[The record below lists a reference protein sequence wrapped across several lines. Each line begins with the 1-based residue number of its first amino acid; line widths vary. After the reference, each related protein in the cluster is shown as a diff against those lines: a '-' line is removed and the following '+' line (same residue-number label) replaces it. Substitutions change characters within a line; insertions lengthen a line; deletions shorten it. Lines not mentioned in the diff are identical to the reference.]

1 MKFYINLVE
10 EELSNIFNKIFK
22 KLINKDKL
30 KNLLKKETKI
40 SNINSILIEFTNKL
54 ENQINIDNLQ
64 KILKKK
70 INYIKIIQIIKKYII
85 YYLLLF
91 CSYLIK
97 NEETYKDTII
107 KLQKIN
113 IKDKLLINHDDSIN
127 ILNINDFLNNFIYI
141 LKIYKNDR
149 ERFDKDILINDKYK
163 LLLIFINN
171 EVTNDNINILVGDN
185 LDKYHN
191 NIFFILIKYLYLKK
205 DVKLVYNILEEDD
218 NITYTYID
226 IIIPIVNY
234 IDQNL
239 IENILNINEKK
250 NNIINDLFNLLKK
263 QQKLI
268 SEEEKINIIFKKNI
282 IVPIID
288 DFLRYHKDTEIYDKS
303 NDSKYDK
310 SNTKIKYIISKIN
323 EIQNYYLKNEKE
335 RKKIDLFFYKRLS
348 NRKAILYNELEE
360 INIIRK
366 LFLKGKKA
374 IENNEYISNLLDIR
388 KYAYINFNSLEAG
401 GFTYSFNTTIQAIRY
416 SNIEFMN
423 PKIYRQAYNE
433 VVETR
438 VASKNEKVNI
448 VGFILSNNNVNKII
462 LKDLEDIKNEN
473 ENDNINKIIYNSIK
487 KKNKT
492 DYYWLFNKNDHKYI
506 KIKQDDFTYDNNDN
520 CSLCKYIVLYIY
532 NIYSE
537 HVYDTIIKK
546 IDDIKNST
554 LYNLYNI
561 VYLEQQRTININN
574 LLYKN
579 NIEKIIYEKIKDIKD
594 IKDTDE
600 NIIKGL
606 EGKIIKLPNIKIDK
620 DEKHKI
626 IFKSK
631 INIKESDNI
640 FEEHNYI
647 CQHNIDFKEINYI
660 KRKDINLYSERLFIF
675 IKKYAFIHNNTYI
688 CKSCNELLDIK
699 RYIVNIH
706 NLSGEEG
713 INININSNINL
724 KDNLKYKNLGKLIEF
739 IDKLVD
745 KIALISN
752 LTMFIGN
759 NKETKFN
766 RNKIIKKVIDLIIEN
781 YTLYIKLDKKDKEKK
796 ILDSQSYYGIS
807 LNYSKFFI
815 FKLTEE
821 LFKFKSKDEDKY
833 KKRKINNIILYI
845 IFIILLE
852 LNKNHII
859 NLSSDKL
866 CNIILFNK
874 YSKSIFENLNIRI
887 DNSNSIKSLIKF
899 PILCYY
905 LYYFSCMIIKF
916 KLWQFDD
923 DNNKFDFIKVKI
935 IIHSFVDMI
944 NHICENNILSKNN
957 YIYDE
962 IISLFY
968 FKQKNI
974 YDDIL
979 ILKSIEEKQT
989 NTINYNK
996 IKNVITIIKN
1006 ILPGIKLD
1014 GKLNLTYST
1023 RKYIYICSNLIYRL
1037 KLKKEVDNTTYITKN
1052 ENEEIYGIFKNN
1064 TFDKIVK
1071 YYDINNKSRS
1081 ILLNDNQLKKI
1092 EKNIYN
1098 KIINDYE
1105 KVMID
1110 NITKFYEINSRN
1122 IINYKNKVNQFNTNI
1137 NTNTNINIKNNIESL
1152 DNFIKNLKNLYNN

>member
-1 MKFYINLVE
+1 
-10 EELSNIFNKIFK
+10 
-22 KLINKDKL
+22 
-30 KNLLKKETKI
+30 
-40 SNINSILIEFTNKL
+40 
-54 ENQINIDNLQ
+54 
-64 KILKKK
+64 
-70 INYIKIIQIIKKYII
+70 
-85 YYLLLF
+85 
-91 CSYLIK
+91 
-97 NEETYKDTII
+97 
-107 KLQKIN
+107 
-113 IKDKLLINHDDSIN
+113 
-127 ILNINDFLNNFIYI
+127 
-141 LKIYKNDR
+141 
-149 ERFDKDILINDKYK
+149 
-163 LLLIFINN
+163 
-171 EVTNDNINILVGDN
+171 
-185 LDKYHN
+185 
-191 NIFFILIKYLYLKK
+191 
-205 DVKLVYNILEEDD
+205 
-218 NITYTYID
+218 
-226 IIIPIVNY
+226 
-234 IDQNL
+234 
-239 IENILNINEKK
+239 
-250 NNIINDLFNLLKK
+250 
-263 QQKLI
+263 
-268 SEEEKINIIFKKNI
+268 
-282 IVPIID
+282 
-288 DFLRYHKDTEIYDKS
+288 
-303 NDSKYDK
+303 
-310 SNTKIKYIISKIN
+310 
-323 EIQNYYLKNEKE
+323 
-335 RKKIDLFFYKRLS
+335 
-348 NRKAILYNELEE
+348 
-360 INIIRK
+360 
-366 LFLKGKKA
+366 
-374 IENNEYISNLLDIR
+374 
-388 KYAYINFNSLEAG
+388 
-401 GFTYSFNTTIQAIRY
+401 
-416 SNIEFMN
+416 
-423 PKIYRQAYNE
+423 
-433 VVETR
+433 
-438 VASKNEKVNI
+438 
-448 VGFILSNNNVNKII
+448 
-462 LKDLEDIKNEN
+462 
-473 ENDNINKIIYNSIK
+473 
-487 KKNKT
+487 
-492 DYYWLFNKNDHKYI
+492 
-506 KIKQDDFTYDNNDN
+506 
-520 CSLCKYIVLYIY
+520 LCKYIVLYIY

-647 CQHNIDFKEINYI
+647 CQHNIDYKEINYI

-713 INININSNINL
+713 ININIHSNINL

-781 YTLYIKLDKKDKEKK
+781 YTLYIKLDKKEKEKK

-807 LNYSKFFI
+807 LNYSNFFI

-957 YIYDE
+957 YIYEE

-1023 RKYIYICSNLIYRL
+1023 RKKIYICSNLIYRL

-1105 KVMID
+1105 KVMLG
-1110 NITKFYEINSRN
+1110 NIIKSYEINSRN
-1122 IINYKNKVNQFNTNI
+1122 IINYKNKVNQFNTSINI
-1137 NTNTNINIKNNIESL
+1137 NLKNNIESL
-1152 DNFIKNLKNLYNN
+1152 DNFIKNLKNLYNNELFISKQKLFIVSDQYIINHDINGNYIEKSIYISDKHGKIITNHNIFKQDVLAITNNKYIMFYNLYTNLYLGFKDNYNTIINKKGKFLRINYSLRNLLLLIGLDHKYNNIKNINIRKHIYNNSKKRNNFLKNIITEFIKNINILKYYNKELYNTPIIKEYINKINKINLIKKDSTIIFDNYETISNNINYNKDFDYNIINDKYINIIDVIKNSNNDGLFYYYMNELNSLFELNNTNNNINIFKIFIEIILKYYHNNFNHYNTLNILLYKELMTFEKVNFFDDTTETEGIYNELKEDLTEEQAEEIKEQKYSDKESTEALDYEVNEDASSELGEDEELIQDLD